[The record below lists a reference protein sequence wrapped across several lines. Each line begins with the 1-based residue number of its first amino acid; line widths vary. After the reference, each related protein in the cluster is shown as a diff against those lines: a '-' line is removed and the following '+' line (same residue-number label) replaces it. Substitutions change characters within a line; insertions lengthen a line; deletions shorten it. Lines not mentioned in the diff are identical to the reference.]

1 MDSNSKTRSIQG
13 AKSFVKGLATVIA
26 AAVLALFL
34 LSQFGRYFFIAEL
47 LGNFRV
53 QMILL
58 TLFSAC
64 VCWVI
69 HRNYLCF
76 LLATATIW
84 NLVLFSAI
92 YLPADQP
99 PPGDQ
104 RLKVMSYNVF
114 ASANDHQK
122 VLDRIAEENP
132 DVVAIVE
139 FDHHWHQGLKPL
151 QETYA
156 YHILGPRWNG
166 YGIGIFSKYPID
178 NSKFHQLIEETT
190 DTPMLVT
197 DITIANQIVRVASV
211 HVLSPKNL
219 ARLDKRNQQFQAIAQ
234 ILNSDKNT
242 PTIVLGDFNSVS
254 WSPFM
259 QDFIRDTN
267 YRDTRQGFG
276 YHATWHK
283 TYWPLLIP
291 IDNAYVSRSIH
302 VHDRYVGAG
311 SDSDH
316 YPIVLDISISK

>member
-1 MDSNSKTRSIQG
+1 M
-13 AKSFVKGLATVIA
+13 IA
-26 AAVLALFL
+26 AAVLVLFL

-58 TLFSAC
+58 TLFSTC
-64 VCWVI
+64 VCWVT
-69 HRNYLCF
+69 HRQYLCLF
-76 LLATATIW
+76 LAAATIW
-84 NLVLFSAI
+84 NLILFSAI

-99 PPGDQ
+99 PPGEQ
-104 RLKVMSYNVF
+104 RFKVMSFNVF
-114 ASANDHQK
+114 ASANDYQT
-122 VLDRIAEENP
+122 VLGRIAEENP

-139 FDHHWHQGLKPL
+139 FDHHWHQGLMPL
-151 QETYA
+151 LETYPH
-156 YHILGPRWNG
+156 HILGPRWNG
-166 YGIGIFSKYPID
+166 FGIGIFSKYPIN
-178 NSKFHQLIEETT
+178 NSKVHQLIAETN

-197 DITIANQIVRVASV
+197 DVTVADLVVRVASV
-211 HVLSPKNL
+211 HVLSPKNRY
-219 ARLDKRNQQFQAIAQ
+219 RLDKRNQQFQEIAQ
-234 ILNSDKNT
+234 ILTNDKIT
-242 PTIVLGDFNSVS
+242 PTIVMGDFNSVS

-259 QDFIRDTN
+259 QDFIRATN

-291 IDNAYVSRSIH
+291 IDNAYVSKSIH
-302 VHDRYVGAG
+302 VHGRHVGAG